1 MKKAFCILLILIFLC
16 GCAATNSVSSS
27 ENSTSSTSS
36 SSSADST
43 NASSKSSLSSENASS
58 ASSENTEESEAI
70 DMSLD
75 SVGGESS
82 DDVIDFINN
91 PRDNPLY
98 EDMHI
103 IFRFEEQNGQLLI
116 TGISSGFEKQGPFLA
131 LDDPDNIW
139 QKFNSSEYCQ
149 RAIIFLCDEDTI
161 KECFRENGVENIQEI
176 IILNLDGMGNE
187 VGYAI
192 TAITEMQVYFMTVPL
207 SNEKYGD
214 YIFQKV
220 YTQDEF
226 LKIYS
231 PRPAKVFIN
240 EKEVTFSTTPILG
253 DVFLE
258 MDLFEFLDGLGIQ
271 YTYNK
276 DHKTISFNNI
286 ILQMDE
292 YKDGLYDVE
301 MFKDDSEHRDV
312 IGEVKY
318 VKGKCIGDLL
328 LYDELCR
335 ALGYSMELHYDDYS
349 IRIVKN

>member
-1 MKKAFCILLILIFLC
+1 
-16 GCAATNSVSSS
+16 
-27 ENSTSSTSS
+27 
-36 SSSADST
+36 
-43 NASSKSSLSSENASS
+43 
-58 ASSENTEESEAI
+58 
-70 DMSLD
+70 MSLD

-226 LKIYS
+226 LKIFG

-240 EKEVTFSTTPILG
+240 EQEITFLTTPLLG
-253 DVFLE
+253 YAYLE
-258 MDLFEFLDGLGIQ
+258 MDLFEFLDALSVQ
-271 YTYNK
+271 YTYDK
-276 DHKTISFNNI
+276 DNNI
-286 ILQMDE
+286 ISSNEVTLQIKE
-292 YKDGLYDVE
+292 YSGGAYSVE
-301 MFKDDSEHRDV
+301 IFKDDSEYAD
-312 IGEVKY
+312 GEGGASYVNGKY
-318 VKGKCIGDLL
+318 IGDMLFCI
-328 LYDELCR
+328 ELCR
-335 ALGYSMELHYDDYS
+335 VLGYEMDFRYDDYS
-349 IRIVKN
+349 VRIAKS

>member
-1 MKKAFCILLILIFLC
+1 
-16 GCAATNSVSSS
+16 
-27 ENSTSSTSS
+27 
-36 SSSADST
+36 
-43 NASSKSSLSSENASS
+43 
-58 ASSENTEESEAI
+58 
-70 DMSLD
+70 
-75 SVGGESS
+75 
-82 DDVIDFINN
+82 
-91 PRDNPLY
+91 
-98 EDMHI
+98 MHI

-226 LKIYS
+226 LKIFG

-240 EKEVTFSTTPILG
+240 EQEITFLTTPLLG
-253 DVFLE
+253 YAYLE
-258 MDLFEFLDGLGIQ
+258 MDLFEFLDALSVQ
-271 YTYNK
+271 YTYDK
-276 DHKTISFNNI
+276 DNNI
-286 ILQMDE
+286 ISSNEVTLQIKE
-292 YKDGLYDVE
+292 YSGGAYSVE
-301 MFKDDSEHRDV
+301 IFKDDSEYAD
-312 IGEVKY
+312 GEGGASYVNGKY
-318 VKGKCIGDLL
+318 IGDMLFCI
-328 LYDELCR
+328 ELCR
-335 ALGYSMELHYDDYS
+335 VLGYEMDFRYDDYS
-349 IRIVKN
+349 VRIAKS

>member
-1 MKKAFCILLILIFLC
+1 MKKIFCILLILIFLC
-16 GCAATNSVSSS
+16 GCATTNPASSTPISS
-27 ENSTSSTSS
+27 ENET
-36 SSSADST
+36 
-43 NASSKSSLSSENASS
+43 
-58 ASSENTEESEAI
+58 I
-70 DMSLD
+70 DMSFD
-75 SVGGESS
+75 SFGGECS
-82 DDVIDFINN
+82 DDIIEFINS
-91 PRDNPLY
+91 PRDNQLY
-98 EDMHI
+98 EDLHI
-103 IFRFEEQNGQLLI
+103 VFRFEKKNGQLLL
-116 TGISSGFEKQGPFLA
+116 TGISSEDGSHKQGPFLA
-131 LDDPDNIW
+131 LNDPDNW
-139 QKFNSSEYCQ
+139 RWGKFKSSEYFQ
-149 RAIIFLCDEDTI
+149 KAIAFLCDEDAI
-161 KECFRENGVENIQEI
+161 KQCFHENGVENIQKIVI
-176 IILNLDGMGNE
+176 IDGPCVE
-187 VGYAI
+187 AGYVI
-192 TAITEMQVYFMTVPL
+192 TAITETQAYFMTVPI

>member
-1 MKKAFCILLILIFLC
+1 V
-16 GCAATNSVSSS
+16 ATNS
-27 ENSTSSTSS
+27 ENSAISISSASPTTSVNSTSS

-43 NASSKSSLSSENASS
+43 NASSESSSSSES
-58 ASSENTEESEAI
+58 TEESGLI
-70 DMSLD
+70 YMSLD
-75 SVGGESS
+75 SFGGESS
-82 DDVIDFINN
+82 NDVIEFVNN
-91 PRDNPLY
+91 PWDNRLY
-98 EDMHI
+98 PGMHI

-116 TGISSGFEKQGPFLA
+116 TGISSEDGSGEQGPFLA

-207 SNEKYGD
+207 SNEEYGD

-231 PRPAKVFIN
+231 PRAAKVFIN
-240 EKEVTFSTTPILG
+240 NTETAFSTTPILG
-253 DVFLE
+253 DNYLE
-258 MDLFEFLDGLGIQ
+258 MELFEFLDALGAQ
-271 YTYNK
+271 YTYDEDNS
-276 DHKTISFNNI
+276 IIAFNDITMQVN
-286 ILQMDE
+286 E
-292 YKDGLYDVE
+292 YNGSYYVDIFKDVE
-301 MFKDDSEHRDV
+301 LVSELGSVRFV
-312 IGEVKY
+312 E
-318 VKGKCIGDLL
+318 GKCIGDIL
-328 LYDELCR
+328 LYMGLCH
-335 ALGYSMELHYDDYS
+335 ALGYEIDFHYDDYS
-349 IRIVKN
+349 VRIVKS